1 MERGGEGKNRCWPG
15 RGGVNSGRFAIN
27 HLFVQSMAR
36 DTKVSLVSSN
46 KCAKRF
52 YIRNATRRS
61 DPGGGEPRSS
71 KDFATWSITTL
82 GLPGPWT
89 VYTLFKRVSKGVG
102 AETEIDSAS
111 SEIAFREKKVV
122 RVIFSD
128 NRHARSFESIL
139 FSRGTGIEIEK
150 VSERDRKPVLSS
162 DGKNEKFHLLKRFS
176 LLLRSKKNNTNGS
189 SS

>member
-71 KDFATWSITTL
+71 KDFAM
-82 GLPGPWT
+82 
-89 VYTLFKRVSKGVG
+89 
-102 AETEIDSAS
+102 
-111 SEIAFREKKVV
+111 
-122 RVIFSD
+122 
-128 NRHARSFESIL
+128 
-139 FSRGTGIEIEK
+139 
-150 VSERDRKPVLSS
+150 
-162 DGKNEKFHLLKRFS
+162 
-176 LLLRSKKNNTNGS
+176 
-189 SS
+189 